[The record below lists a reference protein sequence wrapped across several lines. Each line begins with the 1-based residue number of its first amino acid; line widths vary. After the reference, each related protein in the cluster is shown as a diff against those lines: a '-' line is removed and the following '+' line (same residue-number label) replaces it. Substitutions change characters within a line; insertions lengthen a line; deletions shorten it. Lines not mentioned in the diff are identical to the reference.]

1 MYEVFEMLCEQRGV
15 TVAEVSR
22 STGVSQSTL
31 SNWKKRRNNLSA
43 ANAKKIADYFGVD
56 VGYLM
61 TGVQQDAQG
70 TQYYKDIKSALM
82 AQQMFEDKQLRAL
95 FHVQK
100 NIEPERFKAFCDM
113 LIALYRMEN
122 PDDNYDFNGDESPD

>member
-22 STGVSQSTL
+22 NTGVSQSTL

-61 TGVQQDAQG
+61 TGVQTDEHLHAYYQNERAYEMAMKIFKNKKLRMLFDA
-70 TQYYKDIKSALM
+70 A
-82 AQQMFEDKQLRAL
+82 ED
-95 FHVQK
+95 VD
-100 NIEPERFKAFCDM
+100 PEDLELVINMVKRFKRTNDS
-113 LIALYRMEN
+113 
-122 PDDNYDFNGDESPD
+122 DE

>member
-56 VGYLM
+56 VGFLM
-61 TGVQQDAQG
+61 TGVQQDAHLH
-70 TQYYKDIKSALM
+70 TYYQNERAYEM
-82 AQQMFEDKQLRAL
+82 AMKIFKNRKLRMLFDAAED
-95 FHVQK
+95 VD
-100 NIEPERFKAFCDM
+100 PEDLELVINMVKRFKRTNDS
-113 LIALYRMEN
+113 
-122 PDDNYDFNGDESPD
+122 DE